1 MNNIKNINKQIRS
14 LIFELLFASFIAG
27 IAIFAWVNPDTTLA
41 KIAQVNGNQT
51 ITLQEIKPLNLENI
65 YPIDDEKA
73 IGNYDKAIIRL
84 TNNSSADSTYELIY
98 RVNNNST
105 LNTEWLK
112 FMLNVDENSNVEIL
126 ANLETNKNNGYTDYI
141 LYTGKL
147 NANSQKDF
155 EYLMWLDKNVG
166 NEAQNKSLSA
176 NIIVKSYGTDL
187 SLN

>member
-1 MNNIKNINKQIRS
+1 MNNTKNINKQIRG
-14 LIFELLFASFIAG
+14 LVFELLFASFISG
-27 IAIFAWVNPDTTLA
+27 FAIFAWVNPDTTLA

-65 YPIDDEKA
+65 YPIDDEIA
-73 IGNYDKAIIRL
+73 INNYDKAVIRL
-84 TNNSSADSTYELIY
+84 TNNSTADSTYELIY
-98 RVNNNST
+98 RVSNDST
-105 LNTEWLK
+105 LNAEWLK
-112 FMLNVDENSNVEIL
+112 FMLNVDGTNNIEFL
-126 ANLETNKNNGYTDYI
+126 DNLENNENNDYTDYI
-141 LYTGKL
+141 LYTGKI

-176 NIIVKSYGTDL
+176 NIIVKSYDTDL